1 MSSLSLCRKA
11 LAVGGL
17 AGIFGL
23 LPVSGAEPAKGQKAA
38 TPTEMLAF
46 FDDTKGA
53 VVNEWTDL
61 SSDSQAWSKH
71 TKDGYAPV
79 RNEGRVHS
87 GADQY
92 QKAFKKK
99 LPGMSVWCRTAETE
113 AAHRQN
119 DVSLLKK
126 GYVLVR
132 LQVFVD
138 TEGAARFQGLWVK
151 VAEPP
156 TDAAG

>member
-1 MSSLSLCRKA
+1 MSSLFLCKMA
-11 LAVGGL
+11 LVVGGL
-17 AGIFGL
+17 ASLCGA
-23 LPVSGAEPAKGQKAA
+23 LPLWGAEPAKTEKPP
-38 TPTEMLAF
+38 TPGEMLAF
-46 FDDTKGA
+46 FEDTKGT
-53 VVNEWTDL
+53 VLNEWTDL
-61 SSDSQAWSKH
+61 NSDSQAWSKH

-92 QKAFKKK
+92 QKIFKKK

-126 GYVLVR
+126 GYILVR
-132 LQVFVD
+132 LQTFTD
-138 TEGAARFQGLWVK
+138 AGGTARFQGLWVK